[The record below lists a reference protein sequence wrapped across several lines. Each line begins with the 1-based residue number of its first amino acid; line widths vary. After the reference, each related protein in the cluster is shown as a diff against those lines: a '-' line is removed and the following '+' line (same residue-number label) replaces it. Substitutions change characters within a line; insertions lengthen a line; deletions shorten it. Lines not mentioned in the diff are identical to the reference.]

1 MIWNWKFCCAW
12 FQVTQGQ
19 DVSTSD
25 STKSITSIPL
35 TSPSPAKG
43 HCIWYGQCSNAGGK
57 VKNCPYTGPA
67 KPLNPSSANT
77 LKKWCPHL
85 FPENSDAPSKFICFF
100 MECRFDY
107 NSKFV
112 SVNTC
117 CDEKQVASLDVN
129 LGMASGFIKRCP
141 SCLQNFVR
149 HFCEMTCASNQ
160 SDFLVVKGIDKDKSK
175 FIVRS
180 TTKLL
185 IFPFFFRNKFVVYH
199 RSRLAHHD

>member
-1 MIWNWKFCCAW
+1 
-12 FQVTQGQ
+12 
-19 DVSTSD
+19 
-25 STKSITSIPL
+25 
-35 TSPSPAKG
+35 
-43 HCIWYGQCSNAGGK
+43 
-57 VKNCPYTGPA
+57 
-67 KPLNPSSANT
+67 
-77 LKKWCPHL
+77 
-85 FPENSDAPSKFICFF
+85 

-160 SDFLVVKGIDKDKSK
+160 SDFLVVKGINQDKSK
-175 FIVRS
+175 LYLLS

-185 IFPFFFRNKFVVYH
+185 IFPLFLETNSSYITEVDLHITTNYMEGTYNSCRQVYVPALGQLALDIMCGQWGA
-199 RSRLAHHD
+199 SRCSYSK